1 MKKIL
6 VTGGTGY
13 IGSHTVVELISSG
26 YDPIIL
32 DNLCNSSINVLER
45 IEKISGTSP
54 KFIEGDV
61 RDTNL
66 VTKLLEEEGVRS
78 VIHFAGL
85 KSVFESEENPLLYL
99 SVNVSGTISLL
110 QAMEQ
115 ASVDE
120 LVFSSSATV
129 YSPDKNRALLEQD
142 ALGPINNYGKTK
154 LLGEMIIQEI
164 DRLKPKFK
172 AVLLRYFNPVGAHP
186 SGLIGENPLAIPNN
200 LMPFITQ
207 VATQKREKLHV
218 FGNDYNT
225 RDGTGARDF
234 LHVVDLAKA
243 HVLSLRFLENNN
255 GCHTFNLGTGKNTTV
270 LELVK
275 TFEQVNGIKIPFE
288 IQGRRAGDSAV
299 CFANPDK
306 AKRELGWVA
315 TKDICQMCKDSWNWQ
330 KNNPNG
336 YQ

>member
-32 DNLCNSSINVLER
+32 DNLCNSSINALER
-45 IEKISGTSP
+45 IEKISGASP

-85 KSVFESEENPLLYL
+85 KSVFESEANPLLYL

-129 YSPDKNRALLEQD
+129 YSPDKKRALLEQD

-164 DRLKPKFK
+164 SRLKPKFK

-243 HVLSLRFLENNN
+243 HVLALRFLENNN

-275 TFEQVNGIKIPFE
+275 TFEQVNGVKIPFE

>member
-306 AKRELGWVA
+306 AKREVGWVA